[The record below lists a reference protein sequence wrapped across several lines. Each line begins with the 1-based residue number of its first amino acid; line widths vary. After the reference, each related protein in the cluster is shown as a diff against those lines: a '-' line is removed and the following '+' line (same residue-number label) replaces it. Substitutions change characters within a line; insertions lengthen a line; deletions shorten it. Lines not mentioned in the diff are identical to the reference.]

1 MSWFLEPIEYVLD
14 RNTISSK
21 LGNHCETASL
31 CAVEST
37 SSLTNDNPSD
47 KRKGSTAYDV
57 MCKYYTDAME
67 NIDCNDPEM
76 IQVAKY
82 KFNKI
87 RA

>member
-1 MSWFLEPIEYVLD
+1 MSWFLEPIKYVLD
-14 RNTISSK
+14 RNPISAK
-21 LGNHCETASL
+21 LGNHCATVSL
-31 CAVEST
+31 CAVKST
-37 SSLTNDNPSD
+37 LSLTNNKLSN

-57 MCKYYTDAME
+57 MHKDCVDVME
-67 NIDCNDPEM
+67 NMDCNDPEM